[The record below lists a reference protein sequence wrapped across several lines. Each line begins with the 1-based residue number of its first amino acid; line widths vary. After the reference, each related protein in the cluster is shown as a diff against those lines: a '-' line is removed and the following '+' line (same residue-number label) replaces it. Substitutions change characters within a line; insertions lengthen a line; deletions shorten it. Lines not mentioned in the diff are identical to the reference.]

1 MDFDA
6 WIEKV
11 DSPSRQVHYAH
22 FDRRKS
28 MKEMLPHV
36 QNPNYIRRHA
46 FFPLIHFTD
55 IRRRYGKKAKE
66 REIFYSS
73 HCDRHIYQYY
83 AYLLNQA
90 YDRYVQQKEID
101 NCVIAYR
108 DNLARKSNI
117 HFAKTAFDFIKS
129 QRECFVI
136 VGDFH
141 HFFESL
147 DHRYLKERMKDV
159 LGVHALSDD
168 WYHIYRSII
177 QYSYVELD
185 WLLQQNG
192 FSRSPAGIR
201 KLNRLETVL
210 SVEKLHESKDNIK
223 LPEKKVGIPQGTAI
237 SAVFAN
243 VYMICADIAL
253 QRFVSEYEGLYMRYS
268 DDFIIV
274 LPEDSEDTFRE
285 RVVSVFDIIH
295 QVPNLE
301 LQLEK
306 TQLFH
311 YINQKIISC
320 NTLHAES
327 VPNGHNYLD
336 YLGFAFDGQSVKLR
350 AKTTSKYYYRMRH
363 KARTVYRRRKK
374 HKRTG
379 TKELYRLY
387 SSFGEHDGIGNFLT
401 YLRRAEDIFKD
412 ENISDI
418 RKRHKYKIKRI
429 LKGK

>member
-28 MKEMLPHV
+28 MKAMLPYV
-36 QNPNYIRRHA
+36 QNPEYIRKHA

-55 IRRRYGKKAKE
+55 IRRRYRKEAKK
-66 REIFYSS
+66 REIFYSA
-73 HCDRHIYQYY
+73 HCDRRIYQYY
-83 AYLLNQA
+83 AYLLNQD
-90 YDRYVQQKEID
+90 YNRYVQQKKIH

-108 DNLARKSNI
+108 DNLTGKSNI
-117 HFAKTAFDFIKS
+117 NFAKTAFDFIKS
-129 QRECFVI
+129 KGECFVI

-159 LGVHALSDD
+159 LGVQTLSDD
-168 WYHIYRSII
+168 WYHIYKSII

-192 FSRSPAGIR
+192 FSHSPAGIR
-201 KLNRLETVL
+201 KLNKLETVL
-210 SVEKLHESKDNIK
+210 SMEKLHKCKDNIK
-223 LPEKKVGIPQGTAI
+223 LPEAKVGIPQGTAI
-237 SAVFAN
+237 SAVLAN

-253 QRFVSEYEGLYMRYS
+253 QRFASGHQGIYMRYS
-268 DDFIIV
+268 DDFIII
-274 LPEDSEDTFRE
+274 LPDEEDTFKDH
-285 RVVSVFDIIH
+285 VAAIFDIIA

-311 YINQKIISC
+311 YVDQKVVSC

-336 YLGFAFDGQSVKLR
+336 YLGFTFDGQKVKLR

-374 HKRTG
+374 HKQTG

-387 SSFGEHDGIGNFLT
+387 SSFGEHTGRGNFLT
-401 YLRRAEDIFKD
+401 YLGRAEAVFKD

-418 RKRHKYKIKRI
+418 RKRHMYKIKRV